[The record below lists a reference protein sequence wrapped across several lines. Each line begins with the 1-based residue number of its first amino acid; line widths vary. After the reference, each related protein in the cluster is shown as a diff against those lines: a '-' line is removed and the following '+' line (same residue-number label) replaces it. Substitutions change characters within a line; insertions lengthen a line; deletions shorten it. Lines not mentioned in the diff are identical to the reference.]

1 MNTQIMN
8 AFLIVVE
15 GAQATKL
22 CTINPAVVA
31 GISVLFLIRQQ
42 EQGILSSRSAVLLQ
56 KVMARN

>member
-8 AFLIVVE
+8 AFLMVVE
-15 GAQATKL
+15 AAQLTKL
-22 CTINPAVVA
+22 CTTNPAFVA